1 MPEEPEIPSE
11 VPEKPSAAANRS
23 LIRIKRALISVSDK
37 QGIVEL
43 GRALAQGGV
52 EIISTGGTFRLL
64 QEAGVPVRPVS
75 EVTGFPE
82 MLEGRVKTLHPR
94 IHAAILARRDRPDD
108 MAALAAHGIEPIDL
122 VVVNLYPFSKTVAR
136 PGVSWAEAIEEIDI
150 GGPTLLRAAA
160 KNHGHV
166 VTLCEPEQYDE
177 FLARWRELGGIPVE
191 WSRQLALAVFAH
203 TAAYD
208 AAIQRFF
215 LRQLDPTEPPRRLT
229 LPLEL
234 VAGLRYGE
242 NPHQQAAF
250 YRDPLAGEVLQ
261 DTPGLAGVAGD
272 RDGGSSPTA
281 LTLPVGPISLV
292 GVKQRHGK
300 ELSFNNIQDADAA
313 LALIAEF
320 AAPAACA
327 IKHMNPCGLAVAPTI
342 TEAYRRAYE
351 SDPVSI
357 FGGIVALNRP
367 VDLATA
373 NLLKETFLEVILA
386 PSFDDDA
393 LAVLQKKKNLRLLEV
408 PGLAALAEA
417 VESGKIRPV
426 YGFVSPWAVGKRP
439 GAEAGEGEQA
449 AARKGEEAAAGQAA
463 SGWSPLGTPF
473 LDVRKVAGG
482 YLVQQPDRLELD
494 RAAWKVVTETPVPDE
509 LWDDL
514 IFAWIA
520 VKHVKSNAI
529 TVARHRQLLGSGAGQ
544 MNRITSARLA
554 LEQAGAKAKGA
565 VLASDAF
572 FPFPDVV
579 EAAARA
585 GIAAIIQPG
594 GSVRDE
600 ESIAACNRAGI
611 AMVFTGRR
619 HFRH

>member
-234 VAGLRYGE
+234 VSGLRYGE

-250 YRDPLAGEVLQ
+250 YRDPLAGEALQ
-261 DTPGLAGVAGD
+261 GPPGLQSLPGD
-272 RDGGSSPTA
+272 HDPESGMTSIWPTQ
-281 LTLPVGPISLV
+281 PISLV
-292 GVKQRHGK
+292 GAKQRHGK

-342 TEAYRRAYE
+342 AEAYRRAYE

-386 PSFDDDA
+386 PSFDEDA

-417 VESGKIRPV
+417 VESGKIQPL
-426 YGFVSPWAVGKRP
+426 YGFVLPGAVRNRP
-439 GAEAGEGEQA
+439 GAAAGEGEP
-449 AARKGEEAAAGQAA
+449 AAAGQAA
-463 SGWSPLGTPF
+463 GGWSLLGTPF

-494 RAAWKVVTETPVPDE
+494 RAGWKVVTDTPVPDE

-554 LEQAGAKAKGA
+554 LEQAGEKAKGA